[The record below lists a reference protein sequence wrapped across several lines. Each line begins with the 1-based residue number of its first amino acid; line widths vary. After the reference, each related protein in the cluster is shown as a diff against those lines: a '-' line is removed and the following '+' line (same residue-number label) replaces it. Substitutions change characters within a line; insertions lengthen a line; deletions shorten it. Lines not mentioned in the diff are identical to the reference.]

1 MEVIT
6 DYRKIA
12 YDKIYGILKNKKK
25 SKLIEDSIYEY
36 TVHTSTKRSYNISM
50 TDLNF
55 RNCYKN
61 KLMSLY
67 LNLKKDSYVENGSL
81 FKLVKSGKFDIKKL
95 AFKNPCELCPEKWED
110 VLNRTKAK
118 KELEYSKYTGFVTDR
133 FKCSKCKQN
142 KCSYTKLQMKS
153 IDEPMTTLVKC
164 LNCGYNWKFT

>member
-133 FKCSKCKQN
+133 FKCSKCKSR
-142 KCSYTKLQMKS
+142 KCTVHQQQTRAG
-153 IDEPMTTLVKC
+153 DEPMTTYVTC
-164 LNCGYNWKFT
+164 QECGHVFKF